1 MATVAIGLAISVGA
15 QILATALTPTPTQE
29 QNKIEDL
36 DIQKSEYGSSIP
48 RPHGRYRYYGC
59 NNIWSPPLKEIKTVK
74 KTGGGKFSP
83 GTKTTNY
90 SYEGTW
96 AAMVCE
102 GVISE
107 VTRIWLNGELRY
119 DAYAT
124 GDFGDVSATFLADHL
139 EIYTG
144 TLTQLPSPTIESFE
158 GAGNVPAL
166 RTRCYLV
173 FRDLPLDNYGNNIP
187 KVDVEVTRDQN
198 FAGASEIYN
207 QQGSLEVT
215 LQDICELAGFTIDVD
230 LEILSGKIFGGFSF
244 DNNGGSYR
252 SYIEELQKY
261 FLFLAIISQGKLKFV
276 SQGAYSNA
284 PTIAETDLD
293 AREYGSSPG
302 DRYKYEIS
310 QARDLPSSMEI
321 SYRNIDTNFDSGYA
335 LVTRPNAPANNNQS
349 TQTKIAMSDN
359 QAYDASVKLLNQLW
373 VQKVKYTDITL
384 MPQYLPWLEPGH
396 IFITGVNGANKVIQ
410 ISKIGIGANYLM
422 KLDGTNYDADF
433 NNREDLNTNTQGSYN
448 NVADNI
454 EITTADSAT
463 PIILDIPLISDLDV
477 DDGVYFTYS
486 LAPNNVVLSGSLFYA
501 PTTTND
507 YLTDYDADISATVGT
522 FTVPAVTGEEQTTID
537 EIDNETDFVL
547 NISQGTA
554 PTTISETLFRGF
566 SQLAVLTDGAG
577 RYEIIAF
584 RDVIPQ
590 AAVNTYVVNGVIRGM
605 FGTDQ
610 EQFQPGESAIF
621 YGLNNN
627 SFVYRQ
633 DYVSSVTG
641 DTFDYRF
648 IPAGF
653 SVFDGTNTV
662 TELFTNRS
670 AKPYPPTAATIFHDT
685 VAATHTFD
693 WIRGTRKQGGWTQ
706 TTLEPPLNE
715 TVESYDFELR
725 DFAGTTVVATFNGLL
740 SPTLTISNA
749 DLTTFL
755 GGVPTQFSFYIY
767 QNSGTVGRGTPGM
780 FIQQTVSTVA

>member
-15 QILATALTPTPTQE
+15 QVLATALTPSPTQE

-36 DIQKSEYGSSIP
+36 DVQKSQYGSSIP

-59 NNIWSPPLKEIKTVK
+59 NNIWSPPLKEIKTTK
-74 KTGGGKFSP
+74 KTGGGKFTPS
-83 GTKTTNY
+83 TKTTNY

-102 GVISE
+102 GTIAE
-107 VTRIWLNGELRY
+107 ITRIWLNGELRY
-119 DAYAT
+119 DAYAV
-124 GDFGDVSATFLADHL
+124 GDFGDASTDFFNNHL
-139 EIYTG
+139 ELYTG
-144 TLTQLPSPTIESFE
+144 SLTQLPSPTIESFE
-158 GAGNVPAL
+158 GVGNVPGL
-166 RTRCYLV
+166 RTRCYVV
-173 FRDLPLDNYGNNIP
+173 FRDVPLDNYGNNIP

-198 FAGASEIYN
+198 FAGSTEIYH
-207 QQGSLEVT
+207 QQGSLQVT

-230 LEILSGKIFGGFSF
+230 LEILAGKILGGASF

-252 SYIEELQKY
+252 TYIEELQKY
-261 FLFLAIISQGKLKFV
+261 FLFLAIISQGKLKFI
-276 SQGAYSNA
+276 SQGAYSNPPVIPA
-284 PTIAETDLD
+284 TDLD

-321 SYRNIDTNFDSGYA
+321 EYKNIDTNFDVGYA
-335 LVTRPNAPANNNQS
+335 LVTRPNAPFTNNQS
-349 TQTKIAMSDN
+349 TNTRLAMSDS

-373 VQKVKYTDITL
+373 AQKIRYTDITL

-396 IFITGVNGANKVIQ
+396 IFITDVNGANKVIQ
-410 ISKIGIGANYLM
+410 ISKIAIGSNYLM
-422 KLDGTNYDADF
+422 KLDGSNYDADF
-433 NNREDLNTNTQGSYN
+433 NNREDLTTNTQSGYN
-448 NVADNI
+448 NISDSV

-463 PIILDIPLISDLDV
+463 PIILDIPLISDLDL
-477 DDGVYFTYS
+477 DNGVYFSYS

-507 YLTDYDADISATVGT
+507 YVSDYDGDISATVGT
-522 FTVPAVTGEEQTTID
+522 FTIPTVTGEQDPVVT
-537 EIDNETDFVL
+537 EIDNQTDFVL
-547 NISQGTA
+547 NVSQGA
-554 PTTISETLFRGF
+554 NPTTISETLFRNFG
-566 SQLAVLTDGAG
+566 QLAVLTDGSG

-590 AAVNTYVVNGVIRGM
+590 ATVNTFTINGVIRGM

-610 EQFQPGESAIF
+610 DQFQPGETAIF

-627 SFVYRQ
+627 SLVYRQ
-633 DYVSSVTG
+633 DYLSSVTG

-685 VAATHTFD
+685 VAAEHTFE

-715 TVESYDFELR
+715 DFESYDFELR
-725 DFAGTTVVATFNGLL
+725 DFPGTTVVATFTGLL
-740 SPTLTISNA
+740 SPTLTISDA

-767 QNSGTVGRGTPGM
+767 QNSASVGRGVPGM
-780 FIQQTVSTVA
+780 FIQKSVDTVA